1 MNDALTGDSFFSQVR
16 LMTAAFLSSRQRNR
30 LLLLAAALIAVVGAT
45 AYLQIQLNAW
55 NRPFYDSL
63 ARKHLPAFFTQLGVF
78 GLLAGLLL
86 ILNVAQLWLNQSSKV
101 ILREGLVNDLMTEW
115 LKPMRAFHL
124 SNAGDIGANP
134 DQRVHEDAKHLTELS
149 TDLGIGLL
157 QSTLLLMSFIGVLW
171 KLSQDTTLSIV
182 GHVFV
187 LPGYMVWCALLYAG
201 AASFLSW
208 QVGRPLINLNARR
221 YAQEAELRSALV
233 RINEWLENITLYGG
247 EANEKKHLGSVFEN
261 LLAASWRIVGA
272 ASRLG
277 WVTSGYG
284 WFTIIAPI
292 LVAMPIYF
300 HGTMSFGELMMVIG
314 AFNQVQQSLRWFV
327 DNFSTIA
334 DWRATLMRIASF
346 RRALLAMD
354 HLGQAGSHIQ
364 MEEDGESIRF
374 EDLRIST
381 ATDCLSLS
389 EMNIEVKPSE
399 RVMVVA
405 ENEANKSLLFRAIAG
420 LWPWGCGRIVH
431 PPRSSMMF
439 IPSRAYMPPGT
450 LRAAIVYP
458 QSNLEF
464 DDAAIA
470 KAFTDL
476 GIERLLPALD
486 KSDRWDRLNDDEKQC
501 LAFVRAILQKPR
513 WLVLDDAFALMGTAS
528 RSRVQTVIKN
538 HLGYAGIIYLG
549 EEGLNGLFTRHLHL
563 LADPNG
569 PCFDLQ
575 AVSRSRPAE
584 NFATAP
590 TIDDANVFSLKRKN

>member
-1 MNDALTGDSFFSQVR
+1 MNDALTGDSFTSQVR
-16 LMTAAFLSSRQRNR
+16 LMISAFLGSRQRNR
-30 LLLLAAALIAVVGAT
+30 LLLLAVALIVVVGMT

-63 ARKHLPAFFTQLGVF
+63 ARKNLPAFFTQLGVF
-78 GLLAGLLL
+78 GLLAGSLLV
-86 ILNVAQLWLNQSSKV
+86 LNVSQLWLNQTSKV
-101 ILREGLVNDLMTEW
+101 TLREGLVNDLMTEW

-134 DQRVHEDAKHLTELS
+134 DQRIHEDARHLAELS

-157 QSTLLLMSFIGVLW
+157 QSTLLLVSFIGVLW
-171 KLSQDTTLSIV
+171 SLSQDMKLGIA
-182 GHVFV
+182 GHVFM
-187 LPGYMVWCALLYAG
+187 LPGYMVWSALLYAG
-201 AASFLSW
+201 VASFLSW
-208 QVGRPLINLNARR
+208 QVGRPLIDLNARR

-233 RINEWLENITLYGG
+233 RINEWLENITLHGG
-247 EANEKKHLGSVFEN
+247 EADEKKRLGSVFQN
-261 LLAASWRIVGA
+261 LLAASRRIVRA

-277 WVTSGYG
+277 WVTAGYG

-292 LVAMPIYF
+292 LVAMPVYF

-346 RRALLAMD
+346 RRALLSMD
-354 HLGQAGSHIQ
+354 HLGQAGSHIE
-364 MEEDGESIRF
+364 MEEGASIRI
-374 EDLRIST
+374 EDLQIST
-381 ATDCLSLS
+381 AAACLSLS
-389 EMNIEVKPSE
+389 ETNIEVKSGE
-399 RVMVVA
+399 RVMVIA
-405 ENEANKSLLFRAIAG
+405 QSDANKSLLFRALAG

-431 PPRSSMMF
+431 PPRSAMMF
-439 IPSRAYMPPGT
+439 IPARAYMPPGT

-458 QSNLEF
+458 RSDLDF
-464 DDAAIA
+464 DDAIIA
-470 KAFTDL
+470 KAFSDL

-501 LAFVRAILQKPR
+501 LAFVRAILQKPG
-513 WLVLDDAFALMGTAS
+513 WIVLDDAFALMATVS
-528 RSRVQTVIKN
+528 RSRVQTV
-538 HLGYAGIIYLG
+538 LEDTLAYAGIIYLG

-575 AVSRSRPAE
+575 VASRSQSSKD
-584 NFATAP
+584 FATAP
-590 TIDDANVFSLKRKN
+590 SR